1 MAKKAIRPIR
11 VEGNVAYVPL
21 TKGYETVI
29 DFSDVNLVEGFNWC
43 AHEVRKKGSVCK
55 VYAVRTA
62 LHSGRNVTVLMHR
75 VVLQAGREF
84 EVDHRDSDG
93 LNNRRSNLRIAT
105 PSENRKNQVIGSR
118 NTSGVKG
125 VSWHRKAQKWL
136 VQIHSEGK
144 RTYLGLFADI
154 DAAAA
159 AYASASER
167 IHGEFGRL
175 S

>member
-1 MAKKAIRPIR
+1 MAKPAIRPIR
-11 VEGNVAYVPL
+11 IEGNIAYVPL
-21 TKGYETVI
+21 TKGYEAVI
-29 DFSDVNLVEGFNWC
+29 DAADVSLVEGFNWC
-43 AHEVRKKGSVCK
+43 AHEVRKKGAVCK
-55 VYAVRTA
+55 AYAVRTA
-62 LHSGRNVTVLMHR
+62 LHSGRNITVLMHR
-75 VVLQAGREF
+75 VVLKAGREF

-125 VSWHRKAQKWL
+125 VSWHRKAGKWS
-136 VQIHSEGK
+136 VEIHSEGK
-144 RTYLGLFADI
+144 KTYLGLFADI

-159 AYASASER
+159 AYASASKR
-167 IHGEFGRL
+167 IHGDFGRL